1 MFQRIRGLCQATCVL
16 LSLALAPA
24 LALAQATGTGTV
36 TGRVTDSSGAVL
48 PGVTVTL
55 KSPQALGSF
64 TAISDDQ
71 GVYRISSVTPATYEA
86 RAELDGFQPAA
97 HAVTIRIG
105 STATVDFALNVGS
118 LSETVQVSGEAP
130 IVDPERTGLAVN
142 VNNTAL
148 TSLPVSTSRRYQD
161 IWALVPGVY
170 VRPDQSDI
178 NPSVN
183 SRGTSENSTKIDG
196 MDVTDPYGG
205 GVFSASFNY
214 DAIQDIQVKTLGAEA
229 EDGPRTGGFMSIVTK
244 SGGNELH
251 GSAALFVIPE
261 KFNSTNVE
269 GVAPNRR
276 KDVQPDLTLGGPIA
290 KDKVWFFGAYRRVQ
304 TDLTQNNAPVA
315 QERRGHQWY
324 VKVTSQLSP
333 NHRLQGQFQWDRTTA
348 RNGIIRSSAIGA
360 TSGTSGISSLSPQL
374 VDPSAFGNLITGGP
388 LAGMNYTWV
397 MKPTVLFQFIG
408 SYMINKPQNAEPEG
422 GLAATRI
429 VQQNRDNDI
438 NGSLTTLTQTGNF
451 GVVDKSDRSML
462 YLYPSLSFSMNKWG
476 FHDFKMGSEIYPFQR
491 NETSR
496 EVAPVEFYYR
506 PIGAGPEAD
515 LLIERNTFRTN
526 GSDLIVRNVATQRVF
541 GGYFQDRWKPRQN
554 ISIKAGV
561 RIDSNK
567 IYTDD
572 RAKVLGAALPAGF
585 PTKTD
590 DKEFDQTTVA
600 PNFGIAYDAGKA
612 GVFRGTAG
620 RYYEWVDLGGGDGTS
635 HPPYVHATDRFVAN
649 PRRENAPNLNQAFI
663 GSFPLGVNYGEGNV
677 KTYTNEF
684 SAGWEKQ
691 LPRQSSLSVTVLLKR
706 TQDFQASDDMNVVR
720 DPNTGALLGRPF
732 PTYDAVLR
740 TYAPGYSY
748 QQFRSIQFLYT
759 KNFANRWGMNANYW
773 YAMHQAIQ
781 RRFNDTR
788 DTLQFQGFT
797 PDEATN
803 DWVSPRHQGRLSA
816 FVRLPFDTMI
826 SGVYSY
832 TQGPKSDIMTG
843 DFPLNA
849 VAPRVTLS
857 NGRVVADPFF
867 NVAYPRAGRRGADM
881 LSADDTHLINLRV
894 QKSLTI
900 GKTQRAEFSLD
911 VFNLTNSDAAFGFLS
926 ADERNTNFGQPT
938 NFVAARVAQIG
949 VRYVF

>member
-1 MFQRIRGLCQATCVL
+1 MLQRIRGLIAAACVL
-16 LSLALAPA
+16 LCPA

-64 TAISDDQ
+64 TAVSDAE
-71 GVYRISSVTPATYEA
+71 GVYRISSITPATFEA
-86 RAELDGFQPAA
+86 RAELEGFQPVV
-97 HAVTIRIG
+97 HAVAVRIG
-105 STATVDFALNVGS
+105 STATVDFSLAVGA
-118 LSETVQVSGEAP
+118 LSESVQVSGEAP
-130 IVDPERTGLAVN
+130 IVDRERTGLAVN

-251 GSAALFVIPE
+251 GSAALFVIPDS
-261 KFNSTNVE
+261 FNSTNVDN
-269 GVAPNRR
+269 VAPNKR
-276 KDVQPDLTLGGPIA
+276 KDVQPDLTLGGPIMR
-290 KDKVWFFGAYRRVQ
+290 DKIWFFGAYRRVQ
-304 TDLTQNNAPVA
+304 TDLTQNNAPVP

-324 VKVTSQLSP
+324 MKVTTQLSP

-360 TSGTSGISSLSPQL
+360 TSGTSGISSLSPQQ
-374 VDPSAFGNLITGGP
+374 VAPDAFGSLITGGP
-388 LAGMNYTWV
+388 LAGVNYTWV
-397 MKPTVLFQFIG
+397 MKPTVLFQFVG
-408 SYMINKPQNAEPEG
+408 SYMINKPQNAEPQSALG
-422 GLAATRI
+422 PTRI
-429 VQQNRDNDI
+429 IQSNIVNSLPTNNI
-438 NGSLTTLTQTGNF
+438 GGSLTTVAQEGNF
-451 GVVDKSDRSML
+451 GVVDTSDRSML
-462 YLYPSLSFSMNKWG
+462 YLYPSLSFSLNKWG
-476 FHDFKMGSEIYPFQR
+476 FHDFKVGSEIYPFQR
-491 NETSR
+491 NKTSR
-496 EVAPVEFYYR
+496 EIAPVEFYFR
-506 PIGAGPEAD
+506 QPGAAD
-515 LLIERNTFRTN
+515 ILFEQNTFRTN
-526 GSDLIVRNVATQRVF
+526 GGDAIVRNEATQRIF

-561 RIDSNK
+561 RIDANK
-567 IYTDD
+567 IQTKD
-572 RAKVLGAALPAGF
+572 RERVLGPALPAGF
-585 PTKTD
+585 PTVTSD
-590 DKEFDQTTVA
+590 TEFDQTTVA

-620 RYYEWVDLGGGDGTS
+620 RYYEWVDLGGGDGTA
-635 HPPYVHATDRFVAN
+635 HFPYVHATDRFIAQ
-649 PRRENAPNLNQAFI
+649 PRDNAPRLNQSLL
-663 GSFPLGVNYGEGNV
+663 GSFPLGVNYGQGNV

-684 SAGWEKQ
+684 SAGWERQ
-691 LPRQSSLSVTVLLKR
+691 LPGQSSFSVTFLLKR
-706 TQDFQASDDMNVVR
+706 TQDFQASDDMNVAR

-732 PTYDAVLR
+732 PDYDAVLR
-740 TYAPGYSY
+740 TYAPGYSF
-748 QQFRSIQFLYT
+748 QQYRSIQFLYT
-759 KNFANRWGMNANYW
+759 KNFADRWGMNANYW

-781 RRFNDTR
+781 RSFNASR
-788 DTLQFQGFT
+788 DMLQYQGFT

-803 DWVSPRHQGRLSA
+803 PWVSPRHQGRLSA
-816 FVRLPFDTMI
+816 FVRLPFDTMV
-826 SGVYSY
+826 SGVYSF
-832 TQGPKSDIMTG
+832 TQGPKSDITTG
-843 DFPLNA
+843 DFALNA

-867 NVAYPRAGRRGADM
+867 NLAYPRAGRRGVDM
-881 LSADDTHLINLRV
+881 LSADNTHLINLRL

-900 GKTQRAEFSLD
+900 GRTQRAEFSLD
-911 VFNLTNSDAAFGFLS
+911 VFNVTNSDAAFGFLS
-926 ADERNTNFGQPT
+926 VDDRNANFGKPT
-938 NFVAARVAQIG
+938 NFVSARVAQIG